1 VRADFQPCTGCGVP
15 LDSQRFDESSIVGVP
30 DLGDEVVL
38 ARFTLPPQY
47 CGVLQYVSQFTDLNA
62 RRPDEA
68 ETPGLAWTLLAG
80 GRPLLPFTNLRLI
93 LNPWGFGSFE
103 SAVRLD
109 EGADLTFVVRRTA
122 PDTGTSGSV
131 TRVGGR
137 IVGRYWYDRA
147 FGELIGRAG

>member
-1 VRADFQPCTGCGVP
+1 MRAERACTGCGVP
-15 LDSQRFDESSIVGVP
+15 LDSQRFDESSIVAVP
-30 DLGDEVVL
+30 DVGGEVVL

-47 CGVLQYVSQFTDLNA
+47 CGALQYVSQFTDLGA

-68 ETPGLAWTLLAG
+68 ETPGLEWTLLAA
-80 GRPLLPFTNLRLI
+80 GRPLLPFAGLRLI

-109 EGADLTFVVRRTA
+109 EGADLAFVVRRTA
-122 PDTGTSGSV
+122 PETGTSGPV

-147 FGELIGRAG
+147 FGEVVGRAG

>member
-1 VRADFQPCTGCGVP
+1 MRVERPCTGCGVP
-15 LDSQRFDESSIVGVP
+15 LDSQRFDESSIVAVP
-30 DLGDEVVL
+30 DIGAEAVL
-38 ARFTLPPQY
+38 ARFTLPTQY

-68 ETPGLAWTLLAG
+68 ETPGLEWTLLAG
-80 GRPLLPFTNLRLI
+80 GRPLLPFAGLRLV

-103 SAVRLD
+103 SAIRLD
-109 EGADLTFVVRRTA
+109 EGADLAFVVRRTA
-122 PDTGTSGSV
+122 QDTGTSGSV

-147 FGELIGRAG
+147 FGEVIGRAG